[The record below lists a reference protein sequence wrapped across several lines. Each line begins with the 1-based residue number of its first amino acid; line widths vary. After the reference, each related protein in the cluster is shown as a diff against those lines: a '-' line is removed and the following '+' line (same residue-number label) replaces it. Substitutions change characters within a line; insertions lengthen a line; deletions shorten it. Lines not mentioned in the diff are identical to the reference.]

1 MTKFA
6 QIYDTIVDKRSFF
19 LIILLFVV
27 ALSPI
32 FLSAQPLGVKV
43 SGLVRDSLTHEP
55 VPYAAVTLKGPD
67 VRGLTDE
74 KGHFKIYTSRPFTHY
89 YVTAMGYEP
98 KMLAYSPL
106 EDNTVTIYINPEG
119 LALSEVVVKKTK
131 EHYSKRNN
139 PAVDLMEKIRESDDR
154 SNPLKAPYYSYDK
167 YERIRLGLND
177 FHTEDQHGLM
187 SRFPFLTDY
196 VDTSSITGK
205 PILNLSTREK
215 MSHMY
220 YRAQP
225 ASKKEHIQALR
236 NAGVDDIA
244 DTESMRKF
252 FEDVMREVDLYQNDI
267 SLMQNRFVSPLSK
280 IAADFYKFYLTDTV
294 TVDSDTCIVLSFVP
308 HNTSTFGFTG
318 RLYVLKDDPS
328 MFVKKVSMRV
338 PSNINLNYIKNLR
351 INQTFTKSA
360 DGRRLKNLD
369 DLAIEAQ
376 VIPGTPE
383 IYSERHTV
391 YSDHNFDRAAD
402 SHIYDEQGDVIID
415 DSAERRDS
423 TYWSKSRPEAIT
435 SAQDGMEQLMSRLR
449 KNKVYYWGEKF
460 VKLLAVGYIP
470 TGKDSKFDIGPLNTT
485 ISYNELEGTRLRFG
499 GMTTANL
506 NPHWFFK
513 AYGAYGMKD
522 HRWKYSADVEYS
534 FKPKKYHAYEFP
546 VHSIAATYLY
556 DIDKLGQ
563 KYLFTNP
570 DNVFLSLTR
579 HADRQI
585 TYHRVA
591 ELRYTLELANNFSLS
606 LKPRYERQEATEFM
620 PFIDGYGIPHP
631 YYDQTTL
638 QIQLRYAPGETFYQG
653 RSFRFPINMDAPI
666 FTLSHTYGP
675 QRFMGSR
682 FTINRT
688 EASIIKRFW
697 FSAWGYTD
705 IYVKGGHIWSKTPY
719 PQLLIP
725 NANLSYTIQP
735 ESFALMNPMEFV
747 NDSYASWDITYWA
760 NGAIFN
766 YIPFLKKLKLREA
779 FTFRGLWGH
788 LSKKN
793 NPEYNPELF
802 RFPAIANT
810 RLMTDTPY
818 MEVAVGLDNIFTILR
833 VDYVW
838 RLTYRDTPGASRS
851 GVQIALHFTF

>member
-1 MTKFA
+1 M

-19 LIILLFVV
+19 IVILLPVI
-27 ALSPI
+27 ALCSLT
-32 FLSAQPLGVKV
+32 LSAQPLGIKV

-55 VPYAAVTLKGPD
+55 LPYAAVTLKGPELH
-67 VRGLTDE
+67 GLTDE
-74 KGHFKIYTSRPFTHY
+74 KGQFKIYTTRPFTHY
-89 YVTAMGYEP
+89 HVTSIGYEP
-98 KMLAYSPL
+98 KMLEFSPD
-106 EDNTVTIYINPEG
+106 EGNSVTIDMNPEG
-119 LALSEVVVKKTK
+119 LLLSEVTVKKSK
-131 EHYSKRNN
+131 EHYSKKDN
-139 PAVDLMEKIRESDDR
+139 PAVALMQRIRESDNL
-154 SNPLKAPYYSYDK
+154 SNPLTLPYYSYDK

-177 FHTEDQHGLM
+177 FNPSEHKGLM

-215 MSHMY
+215 LSHMY
-220 YRAQP
+220 YRAKP
-225 ASKKEHIQALR
+225 SARKERISALR
-236 NAGVDDIA
+236 NAGIDDIA

-267 SLMQNRFVSPLSK
+267 PLMQNRFVSPLSK

-294 TVDSDTCIVLSFVP
+294 TVDRDTCIVLSFVP

-318 RLYVLKDDPS
+318 RMYVLKNDPA
-328 MFVKKVSMRV
+328 MFVKRVSMRV
-338 PSNINLNYIKNLR
+338 PTNINLNYIKSLR
-351 INQTFTKSA
+351 INQSFKKSP
-360 DGRRLKNLD
+360 DGKRLKMLD

-376 VIPGTPE
+376 VIPGTPVV
-383 IYSERHTV
+383 YSERHTA
-391 YSDHNFDRAAD
+391 YSNHRLEETSDDP
-402 SHIYDEQGDVIID
+402 IYNNSGDVLVD
-415 DSAERRDS
+415 ADAEQRDS
-423 TYWSKSRPEAIT
+423 TYWVKSRPEAIS
-435 SAQDGMEQLMSRLR
+435 SAQDGMSELMSRLR
-449 KNKVYYWGEKF
+449 QNKLYYWGEKF
-460 VKLLAVGYIP
+460 VKLMAVGYIP
-470 TGKDSKFDIGPLNTT
+470 TGKDSRFDIGPLNTT

-506 NPHWFFK
+506 SPHWFVK
-513 AYGAYGMKD
+513 AYGAYGLKD

-591 ELRYTLELANNFSLS
+591 ELRYTLELPNNFSIS
-606 LKPRYERQEATEFM
+606 VKPRYERQEATAYM
-620 PFIDGYGIPHP
+620 PFIDGDGVNYPH
-631 YYDQTTL
+631 YDQTTL
-638 QIQLRYAPGETFYQG
+638 QIMLRYAPGETFYQG
-653 RSFRFPINMDAPI
+653 RSFRLPINMDAPI

-675 QRFMGSR
+675 QHFMGSK

-705 IYVKGGHIWSKTPY
+705 IYLKGGHIWSKTPY

-760 NGAIFN
+760 NGALFN
-766 YIPFLKKLKLREA
+766 YIPYLKKLKLREA

-793 NPEYNPELF
+793 NPEYNPGLF
-802 RFPAIANT
+802 RFPSIANT
-810 RLMTDTPY
+810 RQMTNTPY
-818 MEVAVGLDNIFTILR
+818 MEVAVGLDNIFTVLR

-851 GVQIALHFTF
+851 GVQVALHFTF